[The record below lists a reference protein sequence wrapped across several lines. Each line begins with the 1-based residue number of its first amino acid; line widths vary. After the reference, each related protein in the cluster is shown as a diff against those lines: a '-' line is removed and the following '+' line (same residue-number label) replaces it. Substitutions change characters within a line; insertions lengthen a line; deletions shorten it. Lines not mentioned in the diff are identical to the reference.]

1 MQKIL
6 QVKDIKVHFFQK
18 QGLFTPAKTLYAVD
32 GISFD
37 VYRGEVLGIVGESG
51 CGKSSLAKSIVGL
64 NPVTSG
70 SMVFNENVEL
80 VNLKRK
86 NWRDLYKDIQFIFQ
100 DPVASLNPK
109 MTIMEILSEPLI
121 VNQSHLNKS
130 QIRAKVIAMMQQVG
144 LSKEQINRYPQELSG
159 GQCQRVGIARAL
171 ILEPKLLICDESVSA
186 LDVSIKAQIINLLKD
201 LQQKLTLTIIFIS
214 HDLSIIKHICDR
226 VMVMYLG
233 NVMEVAPKNI
243 LYTDGRHPYTKALLS
258 AIPSIN
264 PKIEGDKKKIFLEG
278 DLPSPIDPPLGCV
291 FSTRCPLADNKCRE
305 SRPLLRT
312 LDNGSWCACYK
323 V

>member
-6 QVKDIKVHFFQK
+6 QVKNLKVHFFQK
-18 QGLFTPAKTLYAVD
+18 QGLFTPAKILHAVD
-32 GISFD
+32 GVSFD

-64 NPVTSG
+64 NQVTSG
-70 SMVFNENVEL
+70 SIVFNENVEL

-86 NWRDLYKDIQFIFQ
+86 NWPDLYKDIQFIFQ

-109 MTIMEILSEPLI
+109 MTIIEIISEPLI

-278 DLPSPIDPPLGCV
+278 DLPSPINPPSGCV

-312 LDNGSWCACYK
+312 LDNDSWCACYK